1 MNLIIFTVGYK
12 SLQPFFSTAEPGT
25 MMIKKTAQETALAMA
40 RSVMNRYTPSQ
51 MLWHYEHG
59 LVLQSIY
66 AVGNEYNE
74 TEFAPWVK
82 SMYDTKIQED
92 GSILSY
98 KHDEF
103 NLDQI
108 NPGKHLFD
116 LYKDSGDKK
125 YLLALDVLRD
135 QLKNHPRTKS
145 SGFWHKK
152 IYPWQMWLDGLYMQ
166 GPFYARYAS
175 QFGPEE
181 DFDDIVRQIVL
192 AESHTKDKKTGL
204 LYHAWDESHKQLWAN
219 PKTGCSPHFWGRAM
233 GWFCM
238 SVLDV
243 LDWIPDTPSQSAH
256 RGTLIS
262 IVNSL
267 AQPVM
272 SVQDIKSGLWYQ
284 VLDMPNRAH
293 NYLETSA
300 SAMFVYFLFKSVRCG
315 YVSSSSEL
323 GKRMLQAACEGYRG
337 LLSRVSE
344 DENGNLHL
352 SGICSVAGLGGNPYR
367 DGSYEY
373 YIKEAV
379 VSDDFKG
386 VGPFIYASLE
396 AQRSKLL

>member
-1 MNLIIFTVGYK
+1 
-12 SLQPFFSTAEPGT
+12 
-25 MMIKKTAQETALAMA
+25 
-40 RSVMNRYTPSQ
+40 
-51 MLWHYEHG
+51 
-59 LVLQSIY
+59 
-66 AVGNEYNE
+66 
-74 TEFAPWVK
+74 
-82 SMYDTKIQED
+82 
-92 GSILSY
+92 
-98 KHDEF
+98 
-103 NLDQI
+103 
-108 NPGKHLFD
+108 
-116 LYKDSGDKK
+116 
-125 YLLALDVLRD
+125 
-135 QLKNHPRTKS
+135 
-145 SGFWHKK
+145 
-152 IYPWQMWLDGLYMQ
+152 
-166 GPFYARYAS
+166 
-175 QFGPEE
+175 
-181 DFDDIVRQIVL
+181 
-192 AESHTKDKKTGL
+192 
-204 LYHAWDESHKQLWAN
+204 
-219 PKTGCSPHFWGRAM
+219 
-233 GWFCM
+233 M

>member
-1 MNLIIFTVGYK
+1 MKT
-12 SLQPFFSTAEPGT
+12 
-25 MMIKKTAQETALAMA
+25 KKTAQEIALAMSY
-40 RSVMNRYTPSQ
+40 SVKNRYSPSQ

-66 AVGNEYNE
+66 AVGKEFGV
-74 TEFAPWVK
+74 TEFAPWIQT
-82 SMYDTKIQED
+82 MYDTKIQED
-92 GSILSY
+92 GSILTY

-116 LYKDSGDKK
+116 LYNDTGDEK
-125 YLLALDVLRD
+125 YFKALQTLRD
-135 QLKNHPRTKS
+135 QLRNHPRTKS

-152 IYPWQMWLDGLYMQ
+152 IYPWQMWLDGIYMQ
-166 GPFYARYAS
+166 GPFYARYAA
-175 QFGPEE
+175 QFGPEN

-192 AESHTKDKKTGL
+192 AESHTKDPKTGL

-219 PKTGCSPHFWGRAM
+219 SKTGCSPHFWGRAM

-238 SVLDV
+238 AVLDV
-243 LDWIPDTPSQSAH
+243 LDWIPIIPQQMEH
-256 RGTLIS
+256 RNTLLA
-262 IVNSL
+262 IVASL
-267 AQPVM
+267 AEPIM

-300 SAMFVYFLFKSVRCG
+300 SAMFVNFLFKSVRMG
-315 YVSSSSEL
+315 YVDSETEL
-323 GKRMLQAACEGYRG
+323 GKRMLRCACEGYAG
-337 LLSRVSE
+337 LLSKVSE
-344 DENGNLHL
+344 DEKGDLHL

-386 VGPFIYASLE
+386 VGPFILASLE
-396 AQRSKLL
+396 AHRSHLL